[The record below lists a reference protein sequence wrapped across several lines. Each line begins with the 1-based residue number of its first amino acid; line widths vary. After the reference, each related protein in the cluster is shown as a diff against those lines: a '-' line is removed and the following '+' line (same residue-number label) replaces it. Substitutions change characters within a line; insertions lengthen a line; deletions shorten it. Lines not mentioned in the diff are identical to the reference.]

1 MKGVKHVIGQRL
13 KKLREELN
21 LSQGKMANL
30 LGVSQSALSKW
41 ESGKREIPIGVLIK
55 LKQKFNV
62 NLNWLL
68 SGQGDMFL
76 PPQEIPLLVPELVEF
91 FKQYP
96 PDIQRKFVNVLKEMV
111 DYWRNRANFPIE
123 GG

>member
-1 MKGVKHVIGQRL
+1 MKGVKHAIGQRL

-96 PDIQRKFVNVLKEMV
+96 PDIQRKFANILKEMV